1 MNRSQTRPEIG
12 EGGFE
17 TGSWAFRCRHPL
29 FPLVRGVRREHL
41 VPWIRSSY
49 QKSICPAPK
58 GARAGQIDFGRNRHL
73 YPLES
78 VLFWR
83 RIRAAESPA
92 FFQSWLPIWLLL
104 STRLTLEIMFTG
116 D

>member
-1 MNRSQTRPEIG
+1 MDSADLMTRS
-12 EGGFE
+12 F
-17 TGSWAFRCRHPL
+17 
-29 FPLVRGVRREHL
+29 RREHL

-58 GARAGQIDFGRNRHL
+58 EARAGQIDFGRNRHL